1 MGSLGALA
9 LCLLRLL
16 LLGLQRSP
24 LPGARAQSAAGECDC
39 PAPLGPRAL
48 SCSLGGESWVRWAG
62 EVETEWPES
71 GPSLRTQLLR
81 PGMPGP
87 APVPPGPLVALL
99 SCLSPPPPG
108 GSNFPRLLRIF
119 PLAASH
125 LSEPV
130 TRVFWGG
137 GLRRRFSPGGEH
149 CHPGSFSGCARSWSG
164 EHRSLAGPGCKG
176 GGFFFLLGDTEEHPV
191 LF

>member
-16 LLGLQRSP
+16 LLGLQGQP
-24 LPGARAQSAAGECDC
+24 LPGARAQSTAGECDRR
-39 PAPLGPRAL
+39 APRPRAL
-48 SCSLGGESWVRWAG
+48 PCSLGGESWVQWPGDAG
-62 EVETEWPES
+62 AEWPES
-71 GPSLRTQLLR
+71 RPSLRTQLLR
-81 PGMPGP
+81 PGVPSP
-87 APVPPGPLVALL
+87 ALGPLWSPHRLTFL
-99 SCLSPPPPG
+99 PLPPPPG

-137 GLRRRFSPGGEH
+137 GMRRRFSPGGEH
-149 CHPGSFSGCARSWSG
+149 YHPGSFSGCARSWSG
-164 EHRSLAGPGCKG
+164 GAQVLAGPGCQG
-176 GGFFFLLGDTEEHPV
+176 GGFSFLLGDTEDHPV